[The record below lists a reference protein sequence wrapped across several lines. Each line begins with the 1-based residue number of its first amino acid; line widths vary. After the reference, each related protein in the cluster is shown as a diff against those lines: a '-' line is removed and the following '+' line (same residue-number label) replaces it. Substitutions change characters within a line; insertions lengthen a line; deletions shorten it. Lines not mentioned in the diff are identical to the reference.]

1 MKRRPGRRGSDG
13 EKANHP
19 KKKKQRIADAEEK
32 KQRMADAEKSAYL
45 VVGHGCVSPAF
56 SVFKVKPYTDGGGG
70 TPVRIPRRLARLKCN
85 HNMSFVPFKSK
96 DRRWIVGVGGCST
109 ESRYG
114 PGTII
119 FDTEKQSV
127 VRGPEPKSVKSYP
140 ILLPIDHKIYALAR
154 TPSVVGPL
162 NFVPWFEVL
171 DLSSAQEVDGRLTN
185 CKWSRLKR
193 PPFFPWELTPGDY
206 LCPPSVTV
214 KSYAA
219 VGSRILVSV
228 TGHVGTYAFDTS
240 SNRWSTVDDKNCLP
254 FVNGAIPHS
263 PGLFLGLSRTTK
275 AIAGYKIHVDGAKS
289 LSVVEI
295 PVVSNLEDEG
305 LVARSYNFLS
315 LGIDRGFCLM
325 SCWSVDETWDPPH
338 LRAHIRVRTY
348 KTDDFVESEGKF
360 LVVNKHWMQVYKIRD
375 SIRTLDAP
383 CLASVVSI

>member
-1 MKRRPGRRGSDG
+1 MKRTPCRRGRDV
-13 EKANHP
+13 EETMLP
-19 KKKKQRIADAEEK
+19 KKKKQRMAEAEEIVRPEK
-32 KQRMADAEKSAYL
+32 KQRTADVEKSAYL
-45 VVGHGCVSPAF
+45 VVGHGFVSPAF
-56 SVFKVKPYTDGGGG
+56 SVFKIEPYTDSGGGD

-109 ESRYG
+109 DTRRYG

-119 FDTEKQSV
+119 FDTGKQSV
-127 VRGPEPKSVKSYP
+127 IRGPEPKSVKSYP
-140 ILLPIDHKIYALAR
+140 ILLPIGHKIYALAR

-171 DLSSAQEVDGRLTN
+171 DLSDAREVDGRLTN
-185 CKWSRLKR
+185 CNWSRLKR

-206 LCPPSVTV
+206 ICPPSVTV

-228 TGHVGTYAFDTS
+228 TGHVGTYAFDTNS
-240 SNRWSTVDDKNCLP
+240 GRWSTVDDKNCLP

-263 PGLFLGLSRTTK
+263 PGLFLGLSRTAK
-275 AIAGYKIHVDGAKS
+275 AIAGYKINVDDAKP

-295 PVVSNLEDEG
+295 PVVSNLEDED
-305 LVARSYNFLS
+305 LVVHSYNFLS

-325 SCWSVDETWDPPH
+325 SCWSVDETRDAPH

-348 KTDDFVESEGKF
+348 KTDDFVESE
-360 LVVNKHWMQVYKIRD
+360 VVRRVQVV
-375 SIRTLDAP
+375 LDGHQP
-383 CLASVVSI
+383 GGASVATGGEIA